1 MDEIKLGLAAQRGA
15 QAQELLKSDIFN
27 ETLKYLE
34 SEYVSAWRRCVEK
47 DTASRERLW
56 TAVRI
61 LDHIKVHLATLVNNG
76 KLATKDL
83 ANIKYLKR

>member
-15 QAQELLKSDIFN
+15 QAQELLKSDSFN
-27 ETLKYLE
+27 DTLKYLE
-34 SEYVSAWRRCVEK
+34 REYIDAWRRCREQ
-47 DTASRERLW
+47 DSAARERLW
-56 TAVRI
+56 TTIRI
-61 LDHIKVHLATLVNNG
+61 LDHIKVHLATLVTNG